1 VRSSK
6 DTVDPTATIDEARDR
21 KSEHIHLA
29 LEERMQVPL
38 HPFDRY
44 YFPHNALPEIDLA
57 EIDPSVPFVNHTL
70 QAPLLISC
78 MTGGTEV
85 ATRINRRLAT
95 AAEELGI
102 AVGVGSQRKA
112 IEDPA
117 LAASFEVR
125 EYAPSVPVLANLGAV
140 QLNYGFGLDECRAAV
155 EMVGANALVFHLNP
169 LQEAIQ
175 PEGQCDFRGLLAK
188 MGEVASR
195 LNVPVIA
202 KEVGSGISAA
212 TARALQGVG
221 IGIVDCAGVGGT
233 SWALIEAARAA
244 DSEIGDIFGDW
255 GIPTPEN
262 IRELSQVVGIQ
273 IIGSGGMRSGLDAAK
288 AMALG
293 ADLVGMARPFLEA
306 AMESTAAVI
315 ARAQRTIRELQV
327 AMFCTGARTIEALQG
342 TQLRTRQPRRGG
354 SS

>member
-1 VRSSK
+1 VSSGN
-6 DTVDPTATIDEARDR
+6 DAYEAVASGQEERDR
-21 KSEHIHLA
+21 KAEHIDLA

-44 YFPHNALPEIDLA
+44 TFTHNALPGIDRAEIDLGVSFLHH
-57 EIDPSVPFVNHTL
+57 DL
-70 QAPLLISC
+70 RAPLLISC

-112 IEDPA
+112 LEKPA

-125 EYAPSVPVLANLGAV
+125 EFAPSVPVLANLGAV

-155 EMVGANALVFHLNP
+155 EMVGANALVLHLNP

-175 PEGQCDFRGLLAK
+175 PEGQCDFSDLLGK
-188 MGEVASR
+188 MGEIASG
-195 LNVPVIA
+195 LEVPVIA

-212 TARALQGVG
+212 TARDLQGVG

-244 DSEIGDIFGDW
+244 DPEIGDLFGDW

-262 IRELSQVVGIQ
+262 IRQLSQVPGIQ
-273 IIGSGGMRSGLDAAK
+273 IIGSGGIRTGLDAAK
-288 AMALG
+288 ACALG
-293 ADLVGMARPFLEA
+293 AELVGMARPFLEA
-306 AMESTAAVI
+306 AMESTAAVV
-315 ARAQRTIRELQV
+315 ARAQRTIRELEV
-327 AMFCTGARTIEALQG
+327 AMFCTGARTIKALQK
-342 TQLRTRQPRRGG
+342 TQLHTR
-354 SS
+354 

>member
-1 VRSSK
+1 VSPSR
-6 DTVDPTATIDEARDR
+6 DAGDAAAPGQEERDR
-21 KSEHIHLA
+21 KAEHIHLA

-38 HPFDRY
+38 RPFDRY
-44 YFPHNALPEIDLA
+44 FFPHNALPEIDLA
-57 EIDPSVPFVNHTL
+57 DIDLGVAFLNHTL
-70 QAPLLISC
+70 RAPLLISC
-78 MTGGTEV
+78 MTGGTEE

-95 AAEELGI
+95 AAQELGI

-112 IEDPA
+112 LEDAA
-117 LAASFEVR
+117 LVASFEVR

-140 QLNYGFGLDECRAAV
+140 QLNYDYGLDQCQAAV
-155 EMVGANALVFHLNP
+155 EMVGADALVLHLNP

-175 PEGQCDFRGLLAK
+175 PEGQCDFRGLLDK

-195 LNVPVIA
+195 LHVPVIA

-244 DSEIGDIFGDW
+244 DPEIGDLFGDW

-262 IRELSQVVGIQ
+262 IGELSQVSGIQ
-273 IIGSGGMRSGLDAAK
+273 IIGSGGIRTGLDAAK
-288 AMALG
+288 AIALG

-306 AMESTAAVI
+306 AIESTAAVVG
-315 ARAQRTIRELQV
+315 RAQRTIRELEV
-327 AMFCTGARTIEALQG
+327 AMFCTGARSIEARQG
-342 TQLRTRQPRRGG
+342 TQLRSR
-354 SS
+354 

>member
-1 VRSSK
+1 MEDKGLPRE
-6 DTVDPTATIDEARDR
+6 DRDR
-21 KSEHIHLA
+21 KAEHIHLA

-44 YFPHNALPEIDLA
+44 YFQHNALPELDRA
-57 EIDPSVPFVNHTL
+57 EIDLGVPFLNHDL
-70 QAPLLISC
+70 EAPLLISC
-78 MTGGTEV
+78 MTGGTET

-95 AAEELGI
+95 AAEQLGI

-125 EYAPSVPVLANLGAV
+125 RYAPSVPVLANLGAV

-155 EMVGANALVFHLNP
+155 EMIGADALVFHLNP

-175 PEGQCDFRGLLAK
+175 PEGQCDFSGLLAK
-188 MGEVASR
+188 MGEVADR
-195 LNVPVIA
+195 LSVPVIA
-202 KEVGSGISAA
+202 KEVGSGISAS
-212 TARALQGVG
+212 TARILQGAG

-244 DSEIGDIFGDW
+244 DPEIGDLFGDW
-255 GIPTPEN
+255 GIPTPDN
-262 IRELSQVVGIQ
+262 IRLLREVPGIQ
-273 IIGSGGMRSGLDAAK
+273 IIGSGGIRTGLDAAK
-288 AMALG
+288 AIALG

-306 AMESTAAVI
+306 AMESTAAVV
-315 ARAQRTIRELQV
+315 ARAQRTLRELEV

-342 TQLRTRQPRRGG
+342 THLHSR
-354 SS
+354 

>member
-1 VRSSK
+1 MTSVK
-6 DTVDPTATIDEARDR
+6 DANEAAMGQEPRDR
-21 KSEHIHLA
+21 KAEHIDLA
-29 LEERMQVPL
+29 LEERMQVAL

-44 YFPHNALPEIDLA
+44 YFTPNALPGIDRA
-57 EIDPSVPFVNHTL
+57 EVDLRVPFLSHSL
-70 QAPLLISC
+70 RAPLLISC

-112 IEDPA
+112 IEDPT

-125 EYAPSVPVLANLGAV
+125 TFAPSVPVLANLGAV

-155 EMVGANALVFHLNP
+155 EMVGADALVLHLNP

-175 PEGQCDFRGLLAK
+175 PEGQCDFSNLLGK
-188 MGEVASR
+188 MGEIASG
-195 LNVPVIA
+195 LDVPVIA

-212 TARALQGVG
+212 TAQDLLGVG

-233 SWALIEAARAA
+233 SWALIEAARA
-244 DSEIGDIFGDW
+244 DDPEIGDLFGDW

-262 IRELSQVVGIQ
+262 IRELSQVAGVQ
-273 IIGSGGMRSGLDAAK
+273 IIGSGGIRTGLDAAK
-288 AMALG
+288 ALGFG

-306 AMESTAAVI
+306 AMASTAAVV
-315 ARAQRTIRELQV
+315 ARAQRTIRELEV
-327 AMFCTGARTIEALQG
+327 AMFCTGARTIEALRE
-342 TQLRTRQPRRGG
+342 TQLRSR
-354 SS
+354 

>member
-1 VRSSK
+1 MSSDK
-6 DTVDPTATIDEARDR
+6 AAEGQIAPSADERDR
-21 KSEHIHLA
+21 KAEHIHLA

-38 HPFDRY
+38 HSFDRY
-44 YFPHNALPEIDLA
+44 SFTHEALPEIDLA
-57 EIDPSVPFVNHTL
+57 GIDTQTPFLGHTL
-70 QAPLLISC
+70 HSPLLISC
-78 MTGGTEV
+78 MTGGTDE

-112 IEDPA
+112 LEDPT

-125 EYAPSVPVLANLGAV
+125 KYAPSVPVLANLGAV
-140 QLNYGFGLDECRAAV
+140 QLNYGFGLDQCRAAV
-155 EMVGANALVFHLNP
+155 EMVGADALVFHLNP

-175 PEGQCDFRGLLAK
+175 PEGQCDFRGLLDK

-195 LNVPVIA
+195 LQVPVIA

-212 TARALQGVG
+212 TARALASVG

-244 DSEIGDIFGDW
+244 DPEIGDLFGDW
-255 GIPTPEN
+255 GIPTPQN
-262 IRELSQVVGIQ
+262 IRALSEVPGLQ
-273 IIGSGGMRSGLDAAK
+273 IIASGGVRTGLDVAK
-288 AMALG
+288 AIALG

-306 AMESTAAVI
+306 AMKSSDAVV
-315 ARAQRTIRELQV
+315 ARAQSTLRELRV
-327 AMFCTGARTIEALQG
+327 AMFCVGARTLEALG
-342 TQLRTRQPRRGG
+342 KKPLHSR
-354 SS
+354 